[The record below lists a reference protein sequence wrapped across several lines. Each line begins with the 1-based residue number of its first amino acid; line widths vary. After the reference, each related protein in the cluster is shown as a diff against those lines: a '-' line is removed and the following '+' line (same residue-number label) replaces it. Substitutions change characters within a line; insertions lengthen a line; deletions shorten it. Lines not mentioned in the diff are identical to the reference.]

1 MINIPPVCL
10 VYPAR
15 CCSGCFTVPG
25 LRCRNRK
32 ALAFFYDP
40 GGKYGRA
47 LPARFGDVRGVRL
60 VLKTFTGPYSL
71 FRLPIRC
78 NDDLAV
84 KHISDFRSR
93 VRMPGFNFV
102 WGEYRFLQARRF
114 SINVYALNF
123 AC

>member
-1 MINIPPVCL
+1 MPPRSALFYPAKCCL
-10 VYPAR
+10 VY
-15 CCSGCFTVPG
+15 FTVAE
-25 LRCRNRK
+25 LWSWKRK

-40 GGKYGRA
+40 GGKNRRA
-47 LPARFGDVRGVRL
+47 LRTRFGDVGGVRL

-84 KHISDFRSR
+84 KHISDFWSG
-93 VRMPGFNFV
+93 VHMPGFNFV